1 MSDYVD
7 AGRRPFGG
15 GARDDRARVMPL
27 VRAADGPRGLERAA
41 YYSLLAFA
49 AALPFSIF
57 ASESLLT
64 ITGVL
69 WLALVIRQQETIE
82 VPRMFWPLL
91 AYAGATLVSAAFS
104 VDPHVSFIDCK
115 QLLLFS
121 IVPIAY
127 RLLPGR
133 RALTVVDII
142 ITAGAISATLG
153 LIQFGIL
160 KSDHLGQRP
169 QGSLGLYMTYSGQLM
184 LVACTAAGRI
194 LFRSTDRAWAALVM
208 PALVAALAVTLSRN
222 AWVGACAG
230 IGLLLVLRDFR
241 LIALLPIA
249 AVVFITVAPA
259 PLADRLYSTFR
270 LNAFRHDSA
279 TTEASLESNRDRLA
293 MLRSGLHIIKDDPLT
308 GVGPDMVIQVY
319 PHYRDPAAVKQS
331 NPHLHNVP
339 MQIAAER
346 GLPALALWL
355 WFVGTVTVDLVRA
368 RKITSMPSITTAAL
382 ACVVAMVTAGMFE
395 HNFGDSEFLMLFLLL
410 IALPYAADRAASP
423 DDADRP
429 VPTLAQPLT

>member
-1 MSDYVD
+1 
-7 AGRRPFGG
+7 
-15 GARDDRARVMPL
+15 MPL
-27 VRAADGPRGLERAA
+27 VRASDGPHGLERAA

-57 ASESLLT
+57 VSETLLT
-64 ITGVL
+64 VTAFL
-69 WLALVIRQQETIE
+69 WLAMVIRRREGID
-82 VPRMFWPLL
+82 VPWMFWPLA
-91 AYAGATLVSAAFS
+91 AYAAATLVSAEFS
-104 VDPHVSFIDCK
+104 VDRRVSFIDCK

-142 ITAGAISATLG
+142 ITAGAISAVLG
-153 LIQFGIL
+153 LVQFGIL

-169 QGSLGLYMTYSGQLM
+169 QGSLGMYMTYSGQLM

-194 LFRSTDRAWAALVM
+194 LFRNSDRTWAALVM

-230 IGLLLVLRDFR
+230 IGLLLLIRDFR
-241 LIALLPIA
+241 LVALFPVVA
-249 AVVFITVAPA
+249 AVFIAVAPA
-259 PLADRLYSTFR
+259 TLTDRLYSTFR
-270 LNAFRHDSA
+270 VNTFRQDSA
-279 TTEASLESNRDRLA
+279 TTESSLQSNRDRLA
-293 MLRSGLHIIKDDPLT
+293 MVRSGIRIIKDNPLT
-308 GVGPDMVIQVY
+308 GVGPDMVLQVY
-319 PHYRDPAAVKQS
+319 PGYRDPQAVKQR

-339 MQIAAER
+339 LQIAAER

-355 WFVGTVTVDLVRA
+355 WFVYTLLADLLRR
-368 RKITSMPSITTAAL
+368 RKTTAVPSIATAAL
-382 ACVVAMVTAGMFE
+382 ASLVAMVAAGMFE

-410 IALPYAADRAASP
+410 MALPYAADRVAPSHGPERPERAA
-423 DDADRP
+423 A
-429 VPTLAQPLT
+429 AQPLT

>member
-1 MSDYVD
+1 
-7 AGRRPFGG
+7 
-15 GARDDRARVMPL
+15 MPV
-27 VRAADGPRGLERAA
+27 VRASDGPHGIERAA

-57 ASESLLT
+57 ASETLLT

-69 WLALVIRQQETIE
+69 WLAMVLSRHERVE
-82 VPRMFWPLL
+82 VPRMFWPLA

-104 VDPHVSFIDCK
+104 VDPRVSLIDCK

-127 RLLPGR
+127 RLLPAR

-142 ITAGAISATLG
+142 ITVGAISAAYG
-153 LIQFGIL
+153 LVQFGIL
-160 KSDHLGQRP
+160 KWDHLGQRP
-169 QGSLGLYMTYSGQLM
+169 QGALGMYMTYSGQLM
-184 LVACTAAGRI
+184 LIACTAAGRI
-194 LFRSTDRAWAALVM
+194 LFRTSDRTWAALVM

-230 IGLLLVLRDFR
+230 IVLLLIMRDFR
-241 LIALLPIA
+241 LIALLPVV
-249 AVVFITVAPA
+249 AVVFLAVAPA
-259 PLADRLYSTFR
+259 PLADRVYSTFR

-293 MLRSGLHIIKDDPLT
+293 MVRTGLHIIKDDPLT

-319 PHYRDPAAVKQS
+319 PQYRDRYAVKQL

-339 MQIAAER
+339 LQIAAER
-346 GLPALALWL
+346 GLPALGLWL
-355 WFVGTVTVDLVRA
+355 WFVYTLIADCLRT
-368 RKITSMPSITTAAL
+368 RKTTSAPSITMAAL
-382 ACVVAMVTAGMFE
+382 ASVVAMIMAGMFE
-395 HNFGDSEFLMLFLLL
+395 YNFGDSEFLMLFLLL
-410 IALPYAADRAASP
+410 ITLPYAADQAASL
-423 DDADRP
+423 DDAERAGAP
-429 VPTLAQPLT
+429 IAQPLT